1 MAVDNLPGEL
11 PRDASADFGKSLIEN
26 VIPEIVGQL
35 DTGMLD
41 RASITEGGSLTSP
54 YDYLL
59 DYLAGA
65 D

>member
-1 MAVDNLPGEL
+1 
-11 PRDASADFGKSLIEN
+11 LIEN

-54 YDYLL
+54 YEYLL